1 MNRNLLTNGIMLTI
15 GAGLGFLTAYKLL
28 KTKYDKLINEEIE
41 SVKKSFYIP
50 HEPKGDSDCGNSIEE
65 TSKNLVE
72 EEKTLKE
79 KEELRDILDHSGY
92 CNSSDIRFN
101 ERRTK
106 MNEPYIISPDEF
118 GDHDYATITLWYY
131 TDDVVTNDSGQV
143 ISNVENLIG
152 TEFSDHFGDF
162 EEDPDTVYVRNDDH
176 EIDYQVLMEYR
187 AYSTL

>member
-28 KTKYDKLINEEIE
+28 KTKYDKLINKEIE
-41 SVKKSFYIP
+41 SVKRSFSIS

-79 KEELRDILDHSGY
+79 KEELCDILDHSGY
-92 CNSSDIRFN
+92 CNSSDVRFN
-101 ERRTK
+101 ERGIK